1 MPEEVRPVN
10 RKEAIIAGESVTPVT
25 REEYF
30 LKVLAGGAE
39 EAPAD
44 TTVDPGSVNPGV
56 VNPGGGK

>member
-30 LKVLAGGAE
+30 LKALAGGQQTV
-39 EAPAD
+39 AD
-44 TTVDPGSVNPGV
+44 EGGLVV
-56 VNPGGGK
+56 VNPGDLVGGEPQV

>member
-30 LKVLAGGAE
+30 LKVLAGGQQT
-39 EAPAD
+39 APD
-44 TTVDPGSVNPGV
+44 EGGVV
-56 VNPGGGK
+56 VNPGDMGGGVPAV

>member
-30 LKVLAGGAE
+30 LKVLAGDAV
-39 EAPAD
+39 AAD
-44 TTVDPGSVNPGV
+44 DNPESVNPGV

>member
-30 LKVLAGGAE
+30 LRMLATGEGT
-39 EAPAD
+39 PVD
-44 TTVDPGSVNPGV
+44 VVDPGENVDPGV

>member
-10 RKEAIIAGESVTPVT
+10 RKEAIITGESVTPVT

-30 LKVLAGGAE
+30 LKVLAGGTVA
-39 EAPAD
+39 EAPD
-44 TTVDPGSVNPGV
+44 DTVDPGTVNPGV

>member
-30 LKVLAGGAE
+30 LKVLAGGQQTA
-39 EAPAD
+39 AD
-44 TTVDPGSVNPGV
+44 DVVKPGDLV
-56 VNPGGGK
+56 GGEPQI

>member
-30 LKVLAGGAE
+30 LRMLATGEGA
-39 EAPAD
+39 PV
-44 TTVDPGSVNPGV
+44 TVDPGSVNPGV

>member
-30 LKVLAGGAE
+30 LRMLATGE

-44 TTVDPGSVNPGV
+44 MTVDPGSVNPGV

>member
-30 LKVLAGGAE
+30 LRMLATGDGT
-39 EAPAD
+39 PV
-44 TTVDPGSVNPGV
+44 TVDPESDNPGTLE
-56 VNPGGGK
+56 PGGTK